1 MTMKTTREIT
11 YGQVIWTALLVELTL
26 AAAQFLYLTFY
37 SRSNPAAEIILP
49 SEYLKTGGF
58 YIFQVV
64 GMAIYILVVYIFARS
79 GTSKLIN
86 KVLILVVMGGA
97 IELSAYIMMESLY
110 AGLIVLS
117 FLDKLLAASIGLWLY
132 TYASRRV
139 NRQSYVQ

>member
-1 MTMKTTREIT
+1 MKTTREIT

-37 SRSNPAAEIILP
+37 SRSNPTAEIILP

-79 GTSKLIN
+79 GTSELIN
-86 KVLILVVMGGA
+86 KVLILVVWEA
-97 IELSAYIMMESLY
+97 P
-110 AGLIVLS
+110 
-117 FLDKLLAASIGLWLY
+117 
-132 TYASRRV
+132 
-139 NRQSYVQ
+139 

>member
-1 MTMKTTREIT
+1 MKTTREIT

-37 SRSNPAAEIILP
+37 SRSNPTAEIILP